1 MRTPVPTN
9 KLVAFTLAGA
19 LLTAVVAGALAVPGG
34 LGQAGGSDGSTLT
47 SANVSDQLGADA
59 PEPNQEFTPSVETQS
74 PYGEHDEEY
83 EEHEYEEEEYEQEEY
98 DDEEHEYEDEGHESG
113 GEEEYEDEEDYEDEE
128 E

>member
-19 LLTAVVAGALAVPGG
+19 LLTAVVAGALAIPGG
-34 LGQAGGSDGSTLT
+34 LGQAGGSDGTAAT

-74 PYGEHDEEY
+74 PYSEHDEHGEENEQEEY
-83 EEHEYEEEEYEQEEY
+83 EEEGYNN
-98 DDEEHEYEDEGHESG
+98 EYEDDY
-113 GEEEYEDEEDYEDEE
+113 EEDDEDYEDGER
-128 E
+128 